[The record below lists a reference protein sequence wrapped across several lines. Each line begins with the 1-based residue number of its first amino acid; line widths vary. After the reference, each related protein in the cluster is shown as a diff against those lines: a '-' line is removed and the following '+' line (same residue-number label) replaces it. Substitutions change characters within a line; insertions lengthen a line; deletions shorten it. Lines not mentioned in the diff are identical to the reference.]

1 MVIWHSDVV
10 SVTLRVSFPPQP
22 RVLITPFSV
31 SGNLAVRGKE
41 SGVIQENIFS
51 LENKRF
57 LRSSH
62 NTAIHSSG

>member
-10 SVTLRVSFPPQP
+10 SVTLRVSFPPQQ
-22 RVLITPFSV
+22 VFSLHPFPMSE
-31 SGNLAVRGKE
+31 NLAVRGE
-41 SGVIQENIFS
+41 GNGVIERKIFFS

-62 NTAIHSSG
+62 NTAIHSG